1 MKICQIVPCFPYQ
14 EHLNGTP
21 IEAGYHIGGVERHAY
36 ILARGLTKRG
46 HDVTVFA
53 ARSPKHSQL
62 TEVENLS
69 VRRVSREILLY
80 NSYLPLSLLLHF
92 DPSEY
97 DLIHAHTPVP
107 AIADIIA
114 LKNIPTRT
122 PFILTYHN
130 DITKSG
136 FLGGIVSSIY
146 NMTLGKSLIKN
157 SDVIITTTQS
167 YADNSKL
174 LKSSLSKVRVIP
186 NGVDCDHFKPGL
198 DPLSVRGKYGI
209 DPLDKL
215 ILFVGHLDRYKGC
228 DYLVRALPLI
238 TENIERVHLL
248 IVGSGPQSSSLRQ
261 IAAALHIEDKITFAG
276 YVEDDELPYIYASA
290 DVFVLPSVSSYEGFG
305 IVQLEALSCGK
316 PVVTTTLPGVRE
328 VDSDGAATLH
338 VSPGDITE
346 LSQAITKI
354 LSDDELAQ
362 QMGQMGRALA
372 LEQYSWSKVV
382 DQLEAIYF
390 ENLVKRSV

>member
-1 MKICQIVPCFPYQ
+1 MLP
-14 EHLNGTP
+14 
-21 IEAGYHIGGVERHAY
+21 
-36 ILARGLTKRG
+36 
-46 HDVTVFA
+46 VFA

-186 NGVDCDHFKPGL
+186 NGVDCDHFQTRVRPPS
-198 DPLSVRGKYGI
+198 PLGES
-209 DPLDKL
+209 
-215 ILFVGHLDRYKGC
+215 
-228 DYLVRALPLI
+228 
-238 TENIERVHLL
+238 
-248 IVGSGPQSSSLRQ
+248 
-261 IAAALHIEDKITFAG
+261 
-276 YVEDDELPYIYASA
+276 
-290 DVFVLPSVSSYEGFG
+290 
-305 IVQLEALSCGK
+305 
-316 PVVTTTLPGVRE
+316 
-328 VDSDGAATLH
+328 
-338 VSPGDITE
+338 
-346 LSQAITKI
+346 
-354 LSDDELAQ
+354 
-362 QMGQMGRALA
+362 MG
-372 LEQYSWSKVV
+372 
-382 DQLEAIYF
+382 
-390 ENLVKRSV
+390 